1 MARRCAGG
9 VKAWALALVGAT
21 ERHPAAVAGMRPPRG
36 VRALPERQR
45 ARARARAEE
54 GDGRLGLGRGG
65 AARARARGEAGRLW
79 LWAEPEAA
87 AREGRKSIFDF

>member
-65 AARARARGEAGRLW
+65 AARARARGEAGRIRT
-79 LWAEPEAA
+79 WAEQEAA
-87 AREGRKSIFDF
+87 AC